1 MHNMSANNEQAV
13 FLGQI
18 EVNESDVIEMLSKQ
32 ISDMAVKIAVLEAF
46 IQKGGAQRGHDPVP
60 N

>member
-1 MHNMSANNEQAV
+1 MEINQQQLAADQQVAV
-13 FLGQI
+13 S
-18 EVNESDVIEMLSKQ
+18 ENDVIQMLCRQ

-46 IQKGGAQRGHDPVP
+46 IQKGGGRNGHDPVP

>member
-1 MHNMSANNEQAV
+1 MSAKNEQAV
-13 FLGQI
+13 LSGQI
-18 EVNESDVIEMLSKQ
+18 EVNESDVIQMLSKQ

-46 IQKGGAQRGHDPVP
+46 IQKGGAQHGYDPVP